1 MPRSLPQ
8 DQSHFGDC
16 RPEQER
22 AACATLARLLPS
34 LHCRFLFPQA
44 AGPSMGVPGLQTW
57 LRRRYPEA
65 FVPLP
70 EGMAFDHVY
79 IDMSSTLHQ
88 VIRRGAPRWSA
99 CVVPPWAAAAAAA
112 VVPKLC

>member
-1 MPRSLPQ
+1 
-8 DQSHFGDC
+8 
-16 RPEQER
+16 
-22 AACATLARLLPS
+22 
-34 LHCRFLFPQA
+34 
-44 AGPSMGVPGLQTW
+44 MGVPGLQTW

-99 CVVPPWAAAAAAA
+99 CVVPPRAAAAGGSS
-112 VVPKLC
+112 PKLCGLTR